1 MISKTFI
8 SVIVVIMTLAFIYSC
23 SKDETPT
30 TTTTPTNQAPNSP
43 SNPKPADGAVNVPR
57 FVVLVWTCTDPN
69 AGDTLRYDVVAGT
82 TNPPVNVVATNTL
95 ANSVDLGL
103 MAANITVYW
112 KVTAKDN
119 SSVFTEGPVWSFTTG
134 N

>member
-1 MISKTFI
+1 
-8 SVIVVIMTLAFIYSC
+8 MTLAVLYSC
-23 SKDETPT
+23 SKDKTPT

-43 SNPKPADGAVNVPR
+43 SNPTPADGALNVSR
-57 FVVLVWTCTDPN
+57 FVVLSWTYTDPN
-69 AGDTLRYDVVAGT
+69 PGDTLRYDVVAGT
-82 TNPPVNVVATNTL
+82 TNPPVNVVANSTL

-103 MAANITVYW
+103 MAANIKIYW

-119 SSVFTEGPVWSFTTG
+119 NNAFTEGPVWSFTTG